1 MDGTSE
7 IIINKSIVWLQV
19 KNTVNYLYDS
29 VQKMIVVTK

>member
-7 IIINKSIVWLQV
+7 IIMNKGI
-19 KNTVNYLYDS
+19 VNYLYDF